1 MSHFPHRN
9 MKSHLRKVKKDT
21 FSDVR
26 HKTVEKNLLRSGNV
40 NASPRQ
46 RGRVRVE
53 KGNCESTLCNITTYD
68 SCCISVSAR
77 RDASRPLLYIPHK
90 ASISFCQILNLEGER
105 RGWMPAEA
113 SPPAAARVSRRIGAA
128 NK

>member
-1 MSHFPHRN
+1 MSLFPHRN

-46 RGRVRVE
+46 RGRVRVR
-53 KGNCESTLCNITTYD
+53 KGE
-68 SCCISVSAR
+68 
-77 RDASRPLLYIPHK
+77 LLEHI
-90 ASISFCQILNLEGER
+90 
-105 RGWMPAEA
+105 
-113 SPPAAARVSRRIGAA
+113 V
-128 NK
+128 